1 MSHRLT
7 RGEFFQILTA
17 FLDYKDNTD
26 PTAHCTVYND
36 GCNDCTR
43 VNGVSACTERACF
56 WQGIP
61 SCSQCEAGYTLQNNR
76 CVKKQTA
83 CIAEGEYAGGG
94 FVMYPENMNDFQ
106 CCAGLTRA
114 ERKDGS
120 TLADAGY
127 TCIRQGDNYCDAR
140 YESSYNSVDCR
151 TDVAFDTSVCQNYY
165 DGCNS
170 CSRTENGQTICTLR
184 ACLVNGPAY
193 CTTYIPYV
201 PKTQSE
207 DSTFLAKVVSEMR
220 NYTKDLSCSINAQC
234 QWSMVGYKACGG
246 PSAAIAF
253 STKNVDTNLVTSKG
267 TYITNAEKK
276 FNETYGIMS
285 DCMFVQPPAELRCI
299 NGTCQ

>member
-1 MSHRLT
+1 M
-7 RGEFFQILTA
+7 
-17 FLDYKDNTD
+17 
-26 PTAHCTVYND
+26 
-36 GCNDCTR
+36 
-43 VNGVSACTERACF
+43 CF

-61 SCSQCEAGYTLQNNR
+61 SCSQCEAGYTLENNR

-83 CIAEGEYAGGG
+83 ACIVEGAYAGGG
-94 FVMYPENMNDFQ
+94 FVPYPENMDDFQ

-140 YESSYNSVDCR
+140 YESSYNSSDCR
-151 TDVAFDTSVCQNYY
+151 TGVAFDASICQNYY

-193 CTTYIPYV
+193 CTTYTPYV
-201 PKTQSE
+201 PKTQTE

-220 NYTKDLSCSINAQC
+220 NYAKDLSCTINAQC
-234 QWSMVGYKACGG
+234 QWSMVGHKACGG

-253 STKNVDTNLVTSKG
+253 STKNVDTNLITSKG
-267 TYITNAEKK
+267 TYITNSEKK
-276 FNETYGIMS
+276 FNETYGLMS
-285 DCMFVQPPAELRCI
+285 DCMLIQPPAELRCI